1 MEVAYSVT
9 DNLTNTAIKTP
20 IAIQGVEGSYHHIAA
35 RKYFGADIDLVKC
48 DRFEGL
54 FSALEQ
60 DEAKFAVMAIE
71 NTVAGTILPNYA
83 LLRESNYRIIGEV
96 YLPIEHQLLC
106 IKGQSIL
113 QMQEVRSHPMA
124 LLQCGRFFK
133 QFPKMKLVEQ
143 VDTALSAKELS
154 KNPQMGV
161 AVVASKLA
169 AQLFDLQILKSSIE
183 DNKRNFTRFLVLEEK
198 TGFNLEN
205 PIANKAS
212 VCFHLGHRVGSL
224 AGILAFIAG
233 FKLNLTKIQSLPL
246 VGKEW
251 EYFFH
256 LDMEFDDYEN
266 FIEAMETLRNLTKDL
281 QILGEYKKG
290 ERP

>member
-1 MEVAYSVT
+1 MEVAY
-9 DNLTNTAIKTP
+9 LNTTVETMIKTP

-35 RKYFGADIDLVKC
+35 RKYFGQDINLIKC
-48 DRFEGL
+48 NRFEEL
-54 FSALEQ
+54 FRELEAGN
-60 DEAKFAVMAIE
+60 AKFAVMAIE

-96 YLPIEHQLLC
+96 YLPIEHQLMC
-106 IKGQSIL
+106 IKGQTIE
-113 QMQEVRSHPMA
+113 QMIEVRSHPMA
-124 LLQCGRFFK
+124 LLQCRIFFK
-133 QFPKMKLVEQ
+133 AHQNMQLVEQ
-143 VDTALSAKELS
+143 VDTALSAKELQQ
-154 KNPQMGV
+154 NPKAGV

-169 AQLFDLQILKSSIE
+169 AELFDLQILKSSVE
-183 DNKRNFTRFLVLEEK
+183 DNKRNFTRFLVLEET
-198 TGFNLEN
+198 TGFNEEN
-205 PIANKAS
+205 SLANKAS
-212 VCFHLGHRVGSL
+212 VCFHLGHRVGNL

-233 FKLNLTKIQSLPL
+233 HQLNLTKIQSLPL

-256 LDMEFDDYEN
+256 LDMEFDNYDN
-266 FIEAMETLRNLTKDL
+266 FLVAMDTLRNLTNSL